1 MYISVREFG
10 GGGENA
16 LTFKDGNDG
25 NVMFV
30 GSINGL

>member
-10 GGGENA
+10 GKNA
-16 LTFKDGNDG
+16 LTFEDGNDG

>member
-10 GGGENA
+10 GKHA

>member
-10 GGGENA
+10 GGKNA